1 MSSHHIV
8 REKQEP
14 ALLVLGLDNFD
25 DEQLGQLLEWSPT
38 LIVTPDVA
46 EKLNAYGIKIDWI
59 IADDAI
65 DNLQSDIK
73 WLPVGKDTVIT
84 AALDYLTNQ
93 GYPSV
98 NIVTDDFELDSYLPY
113 ADKIN
118 LVVFYDQHKIYA
130 VNPGFSKWKPV
141 GEIINILSNTNSLK
155 VAGLAEIGENQY
167 KTIADGFF
175 TFEFNEPLL
184 FIAEGL

>member
-38 LIVTPDVA
+38 LIATPDIA

-59 IADDAI
+59 ITDEAMP
-65 DNLQSDIK
+65 NLQSDIK
-73 WLPVGKDTVIT
+73 WLPAGKDTVIV
-84 AALDYLTNQ
+84 AALNYLASH

-98 NIVTDDFELDSYLPY
+98 NIVTDEFDLQDYQPY

-118 LVVFYDQHKIYA
+118 LVVFYDQQKIYA
-130 VNPGFSKWKPV
+130 VNSGFGKWKPGGDV
-141 GEIINILSNTNSLK
+141 ISILSKTSSLK
-155 VAGLAEIGENQY
+155 TAGLEQIGTDRY
-167 KTIADGFF
+167 KTRADGFF
-175 TFEFNEPLL
+175 SLQFDEPIL
-184 FIAEGL
+184 FIAERL